1 MKTMHEYHASLS
13 PQNKTGTI
21 AFKLE
26 NRKMEF
32 SISVKL

>member
-1 MKTMHEYHASLS
+1 MKTMHEYHVSLS

-26 NRKMEF
+26 NHKMEF
-32 SISVKL
+32 STSIKL